1 MFAKEKRDFYS
12 VNHDVA
18 IETQQRSLTN
28 SGIAVGRPRMVQA
41 DEFFYP
47 RTPKLKS
54 SKFQEFN
61 KTTKTW
67 I

>member
-28 SGIAVGRPRMVQA
+28 ADVAVGRPRMVQA

-54 SKFQEFN
+54 SKFQELN
-61 KTTKTW
+61 IITKTW